1 VAKTINDDKKKKKKV
16 LPSYVNM
23 KALLFSIQYG
33 HVNFPYM
40 VQSETILYE
49 GKSLIVHIK
58 VAFI

>member
-1 VAKTINDDKKKKKKV
+1 LAKTINDDKKKKV
-16 LPSYVNM
+16 LPSYVNR

-49 GKSLIVHIK
+49 GKPLIVHIK